1 MPLCPPCSYAPELDG
16 QRNSTVHFIVQS
28 SNFSAKCCQQIVT
41 EKNEPCFVQG
51 KYPCVNKEKLMLP
64 NSFCHTVTCSNL
76 DDVPELNFSYH
87 N

>member
-1 MPLCPPCSYAPELDG
+1 M
-16 QRNSTVHFIVQS
+16 QS
-28 SNFSAKCCQQIVT
+28 SNFSAKLCQQIVT

-76 DDVPELNFSYH
+76 EDVPKLNFSYH
-87 N
+87 TNKEKRQAHVKKMGNFKVFQKAE